1 MEISKKTDYALRML
15 ATLVRNPS
23 GRVTARAAADEND
36 IPYSFARSIEHD
48 LAAAGIVSSVRGANG
63 GMQLTVDPRQIT
75 LLQVV
80 EAVQGPISLSGCE
93 LYVDASQQP
102 DERPATDFCPRY
114 ASCSYAP
121 VWCTSVRMLREFFSS
136 VTLYELL
143 IEEKA
148 PVFEGAFTLESAEE
162 VRARLGWAPQEQS
175 SEQLAES
182 PAATDG
188 DAHVGS

>member
-23 GRVTARAAADEND
+23 GRVTAREAADEND
-36 IPYSFARSIEHD
+36 VPYSFARSIEHD

-63 GMQLTVDPRQIT
+63 GMQLTVDPRQTT

-80 EAVQGPISLSGCE
+80 EAVQGPVSLSGCE
-93 LYVDASQQP
+93 LYEEASQQP
-102 DERPATDFCPRY
+102 STRPVPDFCPRY
-114 ASCSYAP
+114 ANCCYAP

-148 PVFEGAFTLESAEE
+148 PVFEGAFTLESADV
-162 VRARLGWAPQEQS
+162 VRARLGQVTQEQS
-175 SEQLAES
+175 SEEFVKPS
-182 PAATDG
+182 TATD